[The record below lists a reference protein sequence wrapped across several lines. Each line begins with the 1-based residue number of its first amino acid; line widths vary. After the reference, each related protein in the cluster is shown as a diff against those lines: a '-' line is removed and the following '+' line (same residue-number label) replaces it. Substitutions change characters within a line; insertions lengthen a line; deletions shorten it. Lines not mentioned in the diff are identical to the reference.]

1 VTTMINNKSKLLLA
15 LGTIALAPAVN
26 AQAVDTSD
34 WACEYC
40 PFEKGLQ
47 GDYAVGATN
56 VSDDSAYFGNATGY
70 DEEGTYANVD
80 GQGSHASDKH
90 RMRWTLEDLALDS
103 RVAELEGGR
112 PGKFDY
118 NLAWRQ
124 LPRRQF
130 NTTST
135 VFTQSGNDTLVL
147 PSGWVDAP
155 LTSGMTELDSS
166 LVSRNIES
174 DRSVFE
180 IGGRYL
186 PTNRFSFSADYRRQ
200 ERDGLKIYGGSTF
213 TNASLLPMPFDYTTD
228 EVDIGLRYNGDNS
241 FVSLSW
247 YLSDFQNENLG
258 LQWENPFTPTPGAD
272 TLAMAQVPD
281 SEFSQI
287 TLAAGF
293 SYPDLRTVM
302 SLSASIGEIDQ
313 SSALLPYTVNPL
325 IAADALPRSTL
336 NGSIDTSNFALS
348 VTSRIFDKSR
358 IRLSYR
364 YDERD
369 NSTAQDS
376 WNRVITDLIVSGDLE
391 QNIPYSFE
399 RSIFSISGDY
409 DLFSVLRL
417 SAGYDYKSLD
427 RDFQEVAS
435 QDEDTGWGRVRWR
448 PADTLEIDLRG
459 GAAKRDVDL
468 YDEGVAASLGQNP
481 LMRKYNLAYR
491 YRQFG
496 ELKVTWSP
504 LAAPVSI
511 SVNSLYADDDYNRS
525 TVGLVSGEELSYTT
539 DFSWSFSEK
548 GSLYVNYGSET
559 LESVQVG
566 SELFGDPDWRATS
579 DDDFTTI
586 GAGFRVQQISDNI
599 DLQLDYSHSNGKSK
613 INVDPA
619 SGPPDQFPDLQ
630 TDIDFLRLSLGY
642 QRSERLGF
650 DLNISYQRFEA
661 DDWALQ
667 GVAPGTIPE
676 VLSLGA
682 LPYDDD
688 SLWIGIGIRY
698 SMGGK

>member
-1 VTTMINNKSKLLLA
+1 MA
-15 LGTIALAPAVN
+15 LGSTAN

-40 PFEKGLQ
+40 PFETGHQ

-56 VSDDSAYFGNATGY
+56 ASDDSAYFGNATGY

-80 GQGSHASDKH
+80 GEGSYAGDTQ
-90 RMRWTLEDLALDS
+90 RMRWRLEDLALDS

-118 NLAWRQ
+118 NLAWRE

-135 VFTQSGNDTLVL
+135 IFAQSGNNSLVL
-147 PSGWVDAP
+147 PAGWVDAP
-155 LTSGMTELDSS
+155 LTSGMTELNSS

-174 DRSVFE
+174 DRSVLE

-186 PTNRFSFSADYRRQ
+186 PTKRFSFSADYRRQ
-200 ERDGLKIYGGSTF
+200 EQDGLKMYGGSTF
-213 TNASLLPMPFDYTTD
+213 TNASVLPMPFDYTTD
-228 EVDIGLRYNGDNS
+228 EVDVGLRYNGDNS

-247 YLSDFQNENLG
+247 YLSDFQNENLS
-258 LQWENPFTPTPGAD
+258 LQWENPFTPSPGAG
-272 TLAMAQVPD
+272 TLAMAQAPD

-287 TLAAGF
+287 TFAAGF

-302 SLSASIGEIDQ
+302 SLSASIGEITQ
-313 SSALLPYTVNPL
+313 SSALLPYTTNAN
-325 IAADALPRSTL
+325 IAADPLPRSTL
-336 NGSIDTSNFALS
+336 DGSVDTTNFAFSL
-348 VTSRIFDKSR
+348 TSRILDKSR

-369 NSTAQDS
+369 NATPQDT
-376 WNRVITDLIVSGDLE
+376 WNRVITDIIVSGDLE

-409 DLFSVLRL
+409 DLFRQLRL
-417 SAGYDYKSLD
+417 SAGYDYKELD

-435 QDEDTGWGRVRWR
+435 QDESSGWGRVRWR
-448 PADTLEIDLRG
+448 PGDTVEIDLRG
-459 GAAKRDVDL
+459 GTAKRDVDL
-468 YDEGVAASLGQNP
+468 YDEGVAVSLGQNP
-481 LMRKYNLAYR
+481 LMRKYHLAYR
-491 YRQFG
+491 FREFG
-496 ELKVTWSP
+496 ELTFTWSP

-511 SVNSLYADDDYNRS
+511 TLNALYADDDYQRS
-525 TVGLVSGEELSYTT
+525 TVGLTSGEELSYTA
-539 DFSWSFSEK
+539 DFSWSFSET
-548 GSLYVNYGSET
+548 GSLYVNYGADA
-559 LESVQVG
+559 LESVQIG
-566 SELFGDPDWRATS
+566 SEFFGDPDWSATN

-586 GAGFRVQQISDNI
+586 GAGIRLRQIGENI
-599 DLQLDYSHSNGKSK
+599 DLLFDYSHSEGESQ
-613 INVDPA
+613 IVIDDAASVADP
-619 SGPPDQFPDLQ
+619 FPDLN
-630 TDIDFLRLSLGY
+630 TTIDYLRLSLAY

-650 DLNISYQRFEA
+650 DLNISYQTFEA
-661 DDWALQ
+661 DDWTLQ
-667 GVAPGTIPE
+667 GVAPGTIPD

-688 SLWIGIGIRY
+688 ALWIGIGIRY
-698 SMGGK
+698 SL

>member
-1 VTTMINNKSKLLLA
+1 MINNKSKLLLA
-15 LGTIALAPAVN
+15 LGTIALGPTAN

-40 PFEKGLQ
+40 PFEQGHQ
-47 GDYAVGATN
+47 GDYEVGATN

-80 GQGSHASDKH
+80 GEGSYAGDTQ
-90 RMRWTLEDLALDS
+90 RMRWVLEDLGLDS

-112 PGKFDY
+112 PGTFDY
-118 NLAWRQ
+118 NLAWRE
-124 LPRRQF
+124 LPRRQYI
-130 NTTST
+130 TTST
-135 VFTQSGNDTLVL
+135 IFAQSGSDTLVL
-147 PSGWVDAP
+147 PAGWVDAP
-155 LTSGMTELDSS
+155 LTSGMTELDTS

-186 PTNRFSFSADYRRQ
+186 PTSRLSFSADYRRQ

-228 EVDIGLRYNGDNS
+228 EVDIGLHYSGDNS

-247 YLSDFQNENLG
+247 YLSDFQNENLA
-258 LQWENPFTPTPGAD
+258 LQWENPFTPSPGAD
-272 TLAMAQVPD
+272 TLAMAQAPD

-287 TLAAGF
+287 TIAAGY
-293 SYPDLRTVM
+293 SWPELRTVM
-302 SLSASIGEIDQ
+302 SLSASMGQIDQ
-313 SSALLPYTVNPL
+313 TSALMPYTTNAL
-325 IAADALPRSTL
+325 LAADPLPRSSL
-336 NGSIDTSNFALS
+336 DGDVDTTNFAFSL
-348 VTSRIFDKSR
+348 TSRVIDKGR

-369 NSTAQDS
+369 SSTPQDS

-399 RSIFSISGDY
+399 RTTFGISGDY

-417 SAGYDYKSLD
+417 SAGYDYREID

-435 QDEDTGWGRVRWR
+435 QDEDTGWGRIRWR

-459 GAAKRDVDL
+459 GTAKRDVDL
-468 YDEGVAASLGQNP
+468 YDEGLAASFGQNP

-491 YRQFG
+491 YREFG

-511 SVNSLYADDDYNRS
+511 SLNSLYADDDYQRS
-525 TVGLVSGEELSYTT
+525 SIGLVSGEELSYTA
-539 DFSWSFSEK
+539 DFGWSFSEN
-548 GSLYVNYGSET
+548 GSLYVNYGVDG
-559 LESVQVG
+559 LESDQVS
-566 SELFGDPDWRATS
+566 SELFGDPDWRATNE
-579 DDDFTTI
+579 DDFTTI
-586 GAGFRVQQISDNI
+586 GAGFRLQQIGEKF
-599 DLQLDYSHSNGKSK
+599 DLQLDYSHSEGESK
-613 INVDPA
+613 IVIDDAASVADP
-619 SGPPDQFPDLQ
+619 FPNLD
-630 TDIDFLRLSLGY
+630 TTIDYLRLTLGY
-642 QRSERLGF
+642 QQSERLGF
-650 DLNISYQRFEA
+650 DLNVSYQTFEA
-661 DDWALQ
+661 EDWTLQ

-682 LPYDDD
+682 LPYDED
-688 SLWIGIGIRY
+688 SVWIGIGIRY
-698 SMGGK
+698 SL